1 MKIAKCFLP
10 FIRRSFFSTQDSMK
24 EAYELDRLVKK
35 HLFGF
40 TVVPEGYRA
49 IVERLGRFHA
59 ILEPGSSF
67 LVPGVDRI
75 SHYFPLHQVSLHTR
89 PKEVLTNDSI
99 SIHVTSRIRIAI
111 VDPKKAAYVAKTP
124 FLAALF
130 DAESSLQET
139 ISKYT
144 LRQIV
149 EELPKIEKTGEKTRA
164 YGVDCICH
172 EISHIKLPA
181 NIEEG
186 ISKGLLAVQEANALL
201 IRAKAEAESLR
212 IIENAIEENP
222 AAASA
227 LLTKQA
233 FNIMENSLKE
243 SLIRIKEKKKDF

>member
-1 MKIAKCFLP
+1 MKIIKSSLP
-10 FIRRSFFSTQDSMK
+10 LIRRSFSSSQDSMK

-35 HLFGF
+35 HIFGF

-59 ILEPGSSF
+59 ILEPGSCF
-67 LVPGVDRI
+67 LIPGVDRI
-75 SHYFPLHQVSLHTR
+75 SHYFPLHQVSLQTR
-89 PKEVLTNDSI
+89 PKEVLTQDSI
-99 SIHVTSRIRIAI
+99 AIQVCSRIRVAI

-124 FLAALF
+124 FIAALF
-130 DAESSLQET
+130 DAESALQET

-144 LRQIV
+144 LQQLI
-149 EELPKIEKTGEKTRA
+149 EEMPKIEKTEEKTRV
-164 YGVDCICH
+164 YGVDCLVH
-172 EISHIKLPA
+172 EISHIKLPPS
-181 NIEEG
+181 IEEAL
-186 ISKGLLAVQEANALL
+186 SKSILALQEANSLL
-201 IRAKAEAESLR
+201 VRANAEAKSLR